1 LNLDIKITILSFV
14 LMSSTILSIICSN
27 SVSAVEVFTVEVQI
41 DLLKIADVVNLKVLA
56 FANGGSDLEFIDN
69 IQDMKSK

>member
-1 LNLDIKITILSFV
+1 
-14 LMSSTILSIICSN
+14 
-27 SVSAVEVFTVEVQI
+27 VSAVEVFTVEVQI